1 MIVVLA
7 NDYLDARRPDWI
19 DAELCGRV
27 VYQRLLKTVAISDRE
42 IERVLAQQGV
52 SR

>member
-27 VYQRLLKTVAISDRE
+27 VYQRLLKMVVITDRE
-42 IERVLAQQGV
+42 IERVLAPQGV